1 MEKGL
6 DWVEGDSIAI
16 APNNMWANASD
27 YAIIKKYDSSNGEAT
42 LEGKLSFYHWGAV
55 SSTEPTYGVDL
66 RAEVLLLSR
75 NIRIQGDTTSNKWG
89 CSILTSD
96 FPDGDY
102 YRNGNTIM
110 DSVEIYKCSQYD
122 TLKAA
127 LRFEGANGM
136 FSSITN
142 SAIHNGWG
150 MGVTITGSSNIDFK
164 NNNIFNFVRFGVII

>member
-1 MEKGL
+1 VEKDL
-6 DWVEGDSIAI
+6 DWVAGDRIAI

-27 YAIIKKYDSSNGEAT
+27 YATILDYKISTGET
-42 LEGKLSFYHWGAV
+42 ILDRKLSYYHWGAE
-55 SSTEPTYGVDL
+55 SSTVPTYGVDL

-75 NIRIQGDTTSNKWG
+75 NIRIQGDTTSNSWG

-102 YRNGNTIM
+102 YRYGNTIM
-110 DSVEIYKCSQYD
+110 DSVEIYNCSQYD

-127 LRFEGANGM
+127 LRFDGANGN

-142 SAIHNGWG
+142 SSIYNGWG
-150 MGVTITGSSNIDFK
+150 MGVTITGSSNIF
-164 NNNIFNFVRFGVII
+164 F